1 MNDRSDIDRVLG
13 HWFEDGP
20 TVMPDRVADV
30 VARRISLRP
39 QRRSRRLLRR
49 SPMRPAITYGL
60 AAAAVLVVAVVG
72 YNLLPRSSS
81 VGGPPATVTPAPT
94 ATASGPSPSPASS
107 VVDAGAFGVPLTLT
121 LSGGWSAYAID
132 RTNLGLSWGDARVD
146 LGFHP
151 ISMVTLP
158 GATLTDPWIPVPAD
172 FVSWIKDRP
181 EYTAIQTR
189 PVTIGGRGGTE
200 IDAEFVWET
209 GTRPQDLVRYTTGA
223 WLYDQGD
230 EGHRIRFILIP
241 GPSGDGVII
250 VVNAPNAD
258 FDAATAALDVV
269 LATVQFNVPTAYQ
282 TRSFE
287 VPFGLTLVAGWTTGA
302 ETAANLELRHIDLN
316 LDPGIESVAS
326 LRAPSAPGRAPEPWP
341 ADFRAWLA
349 NQPEFTP
356 GPPVNVTVGGRPG
369 TQVDVDVSLSATDAP
384 RTVLTGQG
392 FDWKTVTTPE
402 RWRLIVVETGPG
414 AGIVIVLATAP
425 EKFGAAAAALD
436 QLLSTLVFR

>member
-20 TVMPDRVADV
+20 TAMPDRVVDV
-30 VARRISLRP
+30 VARRIKLRP
-39 QRRSRRLLRR
+39 QRRSWRLLRR

-72 YNLLPRSSS
+72 YNLLPRGLS
-81 VGGPPATVTPAPT
+81 VGPPATATPAPT
-94 ATASGPSPSPASS
+94 EAVSGPSPSPAST
-107 VVDAGAFGVPLTLT
+107 VVDASAFGVPLTLT
-121 LSGGWSAYAID
+121 LSGGWSNYAIE
-132 RTNLGLSWGDARVD
+132 RTNLGMSWGDNRVD

-151 ISMVTLP
+151 LSMVTLP
-158 GATLTDPWIPVPAD
+158 GATLVDAWIPVPAD
-172 FVSWIKDRP
+172 FVTWIKGRP

-189 PVTIGGRGGTE
+189 PVTVGGRSGTE
-200 IDAEFVWET
+200 IDADFVWAT
-209 GTRPQDLVRYTTGA
+209 DTRPQDLVRYSTGA

-230 EGHRIRFILIP
+230 EGHKIRFIILP
-241 GPSGDGVII
+241 GTSNDGVMI
-250 VVNAPNAD
+250 VVNAPATD

-269 LATVQFNVPTAYQ
+269 LATVQFLAPTAYQ

-302 ETAANLELRHIDLN
+302 ETTGNLELRHSGPN
-316 LDPGIESVAS
+316 LDPGIESIAS

-341 ADFRAWLA
+341 TDFRAWLA

-356 GPPVNVTVGGRPG
+356 GPSVNVTVGGRPG

-384 RTVLTGQG
+384 RIVMTGEG
-392 FDWKTVTTPE
+392 FDWKTVATPE
-402 RWRLIVVETGPG
+402 RWRLIVVETAPG
-414 AGIVIVLATAP
+414 AGIVIVMPVAP
-425 EKFGAAAAALD
+425 EEFDAAAAALD
-436 QLLSTLVFR
+436 QLLATLVFR